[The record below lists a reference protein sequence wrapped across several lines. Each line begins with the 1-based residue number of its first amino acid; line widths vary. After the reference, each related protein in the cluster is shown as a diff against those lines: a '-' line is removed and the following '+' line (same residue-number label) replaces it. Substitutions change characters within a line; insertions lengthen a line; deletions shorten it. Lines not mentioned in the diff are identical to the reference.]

1 MPITDWEQISDVN
14 DTYFQE
20 VKKLNEDLDEIS
32 KITDYTRSKLEPMF
46 VNQINKM
53 NLFCTHNQ
61 SENDA
66 DRTPIRLSILE
77 WPLSKKPYIAEKCY
91 DNKLR
96 LPRCFG
102 CVEVIR
108 SLVDVILFDLQLK
121 CQNNEAKKGESITD
135 SNPMR
140 HPNRKRQMSNK
151 LRFMILE
158 RDKFTCTYCGR
169 NPKDDR
175 VKLHVDHIHPKS
187 KGGTDDESNL
197 TTACSDCNHGKF
209 TSVLKT

>member
-61 SENDA
+61 SDNNA
-66 DRTPIRLSILE
+66 DRIPVQIIIGYKSSTPYHRIRKFRLDKV
-77 WPLSKKPYIAEKCY
+77 PVF
-91 DNKLR
+91 R

-102 CVEVIR
+102 CVKVIC
-108 SLVDVILFDLQLK
+108 SLVDCMLWDLQLK
-121 CQNNEAKKGESITD
+121 CQNNLKDAILAKKGG
-135 SNPMR
+135 
-140 HPNRKRQMSNK
+140 HHNRKQQMSNK